1 MKNRSLEKFNNLVEA
16 LQTLP
21 GVGKKSAQRFAYRM
35 VLGDSFGA
43 LKLAHAIEDA
53 VAHIRKCTICNG
65 ICEDEICDI
74 CLDEYRDRSK
84 LCIVESAKDIMI
96 IEESVEYDG
105 RYFVLESLDE
115 ANISQLR
122 QLIEEG
128 VEEVIFAFTPSL
140 ANDSIILFIEEKL
153 KTYPLSF
160 SKIAQGVP
168 TGVNLENV
176 DMVSLSRAL
185 MQRVRI

>member
-21 GVGKKSAQRFAYRM
+21 GVGKKSAQRFAYHM
-35 VLGDSFGA
+35 VLGDSFLA

-53 VAHIRKCTICNG
+53 VTHIRKCTICNG

-74 CLDEYRDRSK
+74 CLDEYRDKSK
-84 LCIVESAKDIMI
+84 LCLVENAKDILI
-96 IEESVEYDG
+96 IEEGAEYDG

-115 ANISQLR
+115 SDIEQLKR
-122 QLIEEG
+122 LVEEG
-128 VEEVIFAFTPSL
+128 VKEVIFAFTPSL
-140 ANDSIILFIEEKL
+140 ANDSIIMFVEEKL
-153 KTYPLSF
+153 KAYDLQF

>member
-1 MKNRSLEKFNNLVEA
+1 MKKRSLEKFNNLVDA
-16 LQTLP
+16 FSQLP
-21 GVGKKSAQRFAYRM
+21 GVGKKSAQRFAYHT
-35 VLGDSFGA
+35 VLGDSFHA

-84 LCIVESAKDIMI
+84 LCLVENAKDIMI
-96 IEESVEYDG
+96 LEEGAGYDG
-105 RYFVLESLDE
+105 RYFVLEGLDE
-115 ANISQLR
+115 VQMEKLATLVQ
-122 QLIEEG
+122 EG
-128 VEEVIFAFTPSL
+128 VKEVIFAFTPSL
-140 ANDSIILFIEEKL
+140 ANDSVILFVEEKL
-153 KTYPLSF
+153 KSYAVTF

-176 DMVSLSRAL
+176 DMLSLSKAL
-185 MQRVRI
+185 IQRVQI